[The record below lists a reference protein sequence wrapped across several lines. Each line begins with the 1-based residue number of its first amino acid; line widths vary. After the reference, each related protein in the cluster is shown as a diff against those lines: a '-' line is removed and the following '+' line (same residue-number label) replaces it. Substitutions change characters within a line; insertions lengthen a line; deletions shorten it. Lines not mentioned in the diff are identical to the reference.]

1 MEVKAF
7 AKNIKGS
14 PRKARIVAD
23 VVRGQN
29 ALYAVEA
36 LRFMPKAAAH
46 TVRKAIE
53 SAIANAVHNHN
64 MQADALSVTKIM
76 IDPGMTYKRMIP
88 QSRGRGRMIIKRTS
102 NITVWVGTKGAQVA
116 EVAEEPVKTKAA
128 KAEVVEAKTETETKA
143 KTKTKKTAAKPK
155 AAAKTKKTTKAKA

>member
-116 EVAEEPVKTKAA
+116 EVAEEPVRTKAA
-128 KAEVVEAKTETETKA
+128 KAETKT

>member
-116 EVAEEPVKTKAA
+116 EVAKEPVKTKAA
-128 KAEVVEAKTETETKA
+128 KAETKT